1 MSAAQRIWD
10 GLRHPTVRLRL
21 TAIYAA
27 IFAVCGVA
35 LIAITLGLT
44 ATGDLLFP
52 GLGLS
57 LTSGQVVVATEG
69 SLPMMLPG
77 SGAVT
82 GTTQLKVAQ
91 AAADSIRRKALD
103 DLFRSGG
110 IALAVTLSLAVLL
123 SWLAAG
129 RALAPL
135 RSITGT
141 ARRLTHENLRERIA
155 LEGPR
160 DELHDLADTLDAMLD
175 RLSSA
180 FDAQRRF
187 VSNASHE
194 LRTPLTRERALVDVT
209 LADPHA
215 SVVSLRAMGERVR
228 VAVDEQERLID
239 GLLTLARGDRGIE
252 RFETVDLAEVT
263 ARAIDAADHAEHP
276 AEIRMTKEL
285 GRATVR
291 GDPELLE
298 RMAFNLVDN
307 ALTHN
312 VRGGWA
318 DVRTS
323 AFGDTAKLQVGNGGP
338 VMPPEVIPVLF
349 EPFRRHG
356 TDRTGARRRNGLGL
370 SIVSAIAKAHA
381 GVVRAEPGVAG
392 GLEIVV
398 TLPRVNAEA
407 ARTSDS

>member
-1 MSAAQRIWD
+1 
-10 GLRHPTVRLRL
+10 LKL

-44 ATGDLLFP
+44 ATGDVLFP

-57 LTSGQVVVATEG
+57 LSSGQVVVATQDLPATFVG
-69 SLPMMLPG
+69 S
-77 SGAVT
+77 
-82 GTTQLKVAQ
+82 QLGVGDPSQMQVART
-91 AAADSIRRKALD
+91 AAESIRQKALG
-103 DLFRSGG
+103 DLYRSGG
-110 IALAVTLSLAVLL
+110 IALATTLTLAVLL
-123 SWLAAG
+123 SWFAAG

-215 SVVSLRAMGERVR
+215 SVASLRAMAVRVR

-239 GLLTLARGDRGIE
+239 GLLTLARGERGIE

-263 ARAIDAADHAEHP
+263 ARAIDAAGHAEHP
-276 AEIRMTKEL
+276 AKIRMTKTL
-285 GRATVR
+285 QRAPVR

-298 RMAFNLVDN
+298 RLAFNLVDN

-312 VRGGWA
+312 VAGGWV

-323 AFGDTAKLQVGNGGP
+323 AAGDSATLRVGNGGP
-338 VMPPEVIPVLF
+338 LMPAEVVPVLF

-356 TDRTGARRRNGLGL
+356 TDRTGARRGNGLGL
-370 SIVSAIAKAHA
+370 SIVSAIAKAHG

-392 GLEIVV
+392 GLEVV
-398 TLPRVNAEA
+398 VALPSAI
-407 ARTSDS
+407 

>member
-1 MSAAQRIWD
+1 MSLPTRVWD
-10 GLRHPTVRLRL
+10 ALIHPTVRLRL

-35 LIAITLGLT
+35 LMAITLGLT
-44 ATGDLLFP
+44 AHGDLVFP

-57 LTSGQVVVATEG
+57 LTSGQVFIAAQG
-69 SLPMMLPG
+69 SLTTVFPG
-77 SGAVT
+77 DPLTDGRQIQDAMT
-82 GTTQLKVAQ
+82 
-91 AAADSIRRKALD
+91 AAANIRQKALD
-103 DLFRSGG
+103 DLYRSGG
-110 IALAVTLSLAVLL
+110 IALATTLTLAVLL
-123 SWLAAG
+123 SWFAAG

-135 RSITGT
+135 RSITNT

-215 SVVSLRAMGERVR
+215 SVASLRAMAERVR

-239 GLLTLARGDRGIE
+239 GLLTLARGERGID

-263 ARAIDAADHAEHP
+263 ARAIDAAGHTEHP
-276 AEIRMTKEL
+276 AEVRLTKAL
-285 GRATVR
+285 DRAPVR

-312 VRGGWA
+312 VAGGWV

-323 AFGDTAKLQVGNGGP
+323 AVGDIATLQVGNGGP
-338 VMPPEVIPVLF
+338 HMPPEVVPVLF
-349 EPFRRHG
+349 EPFRRHS
-356 TDRTGARRRNGLGL
+356 TDRTGARRGNGLGL
-370 SIVSAIAKAHA
+370 SIVSAIAKAH
-381 GVVRAEPGVAG
+381 GGMVRAKPGIAG
-392 GLEIVV
+392 GLEVV
-398 TLPRVNAEA
+398 VALPSKA
-407 ARTSDS
+407 

>member
-1 MSAAQRIWD
+1 VTLATKVWD
-10 GLRHPTVRLRL
+10 GLLHPTVRLRL

-27 IFAVCGVA
+27 IFAVCGVG

-44 ATGDLLFP
+44 AHGDVLFP

-57 LTSGQVVVATEG
+57 LSPGQVFIAAQG
-69 SLPMMLPG
+69 SLTETYKGDPFMDPA
-77 SGAVT
+77 SVRI
-82 GTTQLKVAQ
+82 AQ
-91 AAADSIRRKALD
+91 AAADSIRQKALD
-103 DLFRSGG
+103 DLYRSGG
-110 IALAVTLSLAVLL
+110 IALATTLTLAVLL
-123 SWLAAG
+123 SWFAAG

-135 RSITGT
+135 RSITNT

-215 SVVSLRAMGERVR
+215 SVASLRAMAERVR

-239 GLLTLARGDRGIE
+239 GLLTLARGERGID

-263 ARAIDAADHAEHP
+263 ARAIDAAEHTDHPPEV
-276 AEIRMTKEL
+276 RMTKAL
-285 GRATVR
+285 GRAPVR
-291 GDPELLE
+291 GDRELLE
-298 RMAFNLVDN
+298 RLAFNLVDN

-312 VRGGWA
+312 VSGGWV

-323 AFGDTAKLQVGNGGP
+323 TVGDIATLHVGNGGP
-338 VMPPEVIPVLF
+338 VMPPEVVPVLF
-349 EPFRRHG
+349 EPFRRHSK
-356 TDRTGARRRNGLGL
+356 DRTGGRRGNGLGL
-370 SIVSAIAKAHA
+370 SIVSAIAKAH
-381 GVVRAEPGVAG
+381 GGMVRAEPGIAG
-392 GLEIVV
+392 GLEVV
-398 TLPRVNAEA
+398 VALP
-407 ARTSDS
+407 SKP

>member
-1 MSAAQRIWD
+1 
-10 GLRHPTVRLRL
+10 L
-21 TAIYAA
+21 T
-27 IFAVCGVA
+27 
-35 LIAITLGLT
+35 
-44 ATGDLLFP
+44 
-52 GLGLS
+52 
-57 LTSGQVVVATEG
+57 
-69 SLPMMLPG
+69 
-77 SGAVT
+77 
-82 GTTQLKVAQ
+82 
-91 AAADSIRRKALD
+91 
-103 DLFRSGG
+103 
-110 IALAVTLSLAVLL
+110 LAVLL

-135 RSITGT
+135 RSITST
-141 ARRLTHENLRERIA
+141 AKRLTHENLRDRIA

-215 SVVSLRAMGERVR
+215 SVASLRAMAERVR

-239 GLLTLARGDRGIE
+239 GLLTLARGERGIE
-252 RFETVDLAEVT
+252 RFEIVDLAEVT
-263 ARAIDAADHAEHP
+263 ARAIDAAGHAEHP
-276 AEIRMTKEL
+276 AEIRMTKAL
-285 GRATVR
+285 APAPVR

-298 RMAFNLVDN
+298 RLAFNLVDN

-312 VRGGWA
+312 VAGGWV

-323 AFGDTAKLQVGNGGP
+323 TAGDSATLSVGNGGRL
-338 VMPPEVIPVLF
+338 MPPEVVPVLF

-356 TDRTGARRRNGLGL
+356 TDRTGARRGNGLGL
-370 SIVSAIAKAHA
+370 SIVSAIAKAHG

-392 GLEIVV
+392 GLEVV
-398 TLPRVNAEA
+398 VALPS
-407 ARTSDS
+407 TIQG

>member
-1 MSAAQRIWD
+1 LWD
-10 GLRHPTVRLRL
+10 GFRHPTVRLRL

-27 IFAVCGVA
+27 IFAVCGLA

-57 LTSGQVVVATEG
+57 LSSGQVFVATQSVSGTFVG
-69 SLPMMLPG
+69 SQLGEPG
-77 SGAVT
+77 SI
-82 GTTQLKVAQ
+82 QVAQ
-91 AAADSIRRKALD
+91 AAADSIRQKALG
-103 DLFRSGG
+103 DLYRSGG
-110 IALAVTLSLAVLL
+110 IALATTLTLAVLL

-135 RSITGT
+135 RSITST
-141 ARRLTHENLRERIA
+141 AKRLTHENLRDRIA

-215 SVVSLRAMGERVR
+215 SVASLRAMAERVR

-239 GLLTLARGDRGIE
+239 GLLTLARGERGIE
-252 RFETVDLAEVT
+252 RFEIVDLAEVT
-263 ARAIDAADHAEHP
+263 ARAIDAAGHAEHP
-276 AEIRMTKEL
+276 AEIRMTKAL
-285 GRATVR
+285 APAPVR

-298 RMAFNLVDN
+298 RLAFNLVDN

-312 VRGGWA
+312 VAGGWV

-323 AFGDTAKLQVGNGGP
+323 TAGDSATLSVGNGGRL
-338 VMPPEVIPVLF
+338 MPPEVVPVLF

-356 TDRTGARRRNGLGL
+356 TDRTGARRGNGLGL
-370 SIVSAIAKAHA
+370 SIVSAIAKAHG
-381 GVVRAEPGVAG
+381 GVVRAEPGVVG
-392 GLEIVV
+392 GLEVV
-398 TLPRVNAEA
+398 VALPS
-407 ARTSDS
+407 TIQG

>member
-1 MSAAQRIWD
+1 MQ
-10 GLRHPTVRLRL
+10 
-21 TAIYAA
+21 
-27 IFAVCGVA
+27 VA
-35 LIAITLGLT
+35 R
-44 ATGDLLFP
+44 
-52 GLGLS
+52 
-57 LTSGQVVVATEG
+57 
-69 SLPMMLPG
+69 
-77 SGAVT
+77 
-82 GTTQLKVAQ
+82 
-91 AAADSIRRKALD
+91 AAAESIRQKALD

-110 IALAVTLSLAVLL
+110 IALGVTLSLAVLL

-141 ARRLTHENLRERIA
+141 AKRLTHENLRERIA

-215 SVVSLRAMGERVR
+215 SVASLRAMAERVR

-239 GLLTLARGDRGIE
+239 GLLTLARGERGIE

-263 ARAIDAADHAEHP
+263 ARAIDAAEHADHP
-276 AEIRMTKEL
+276 AEIRMTKVL
-285 GRATVR
+285 QRAPVR

-298 RMAFNLVDN
+298 RLAFNLVDN

-312 VRGGWA
+312 VAGGWV

-323 AFGDTAKLQVGNGGP
+323 AAGDSATLRVGNGGP
-338 VMPPEVIPVLF
+338 PMPPEVVPVLF

-356 TDRTGARRRNGLGL
+356 ADRTKARRGNGLGL
-370 SIVSAIAKAHA
+370 SIVSAIAKAHG

-392 GLEIVV
+392 GLEVFV
-398 TLPRVNAEA
+398 ALPSTIR
-407 ARTSDS
+407 S

>member
-1 MSAAQRIWD
+1 LWD
-10 GLRHPTVRLRL
+10 GFRHPTVRLRL

-27 IFAVCGVA
+27 IFAVCGLA

-57 LTSGQVVVATEG
+57 LSSGQVFVATQNVSGTFVG
-69 SLPMMLPG
+69 SQLGEPG
-77 SGAVT
+77 SI
-82 GTTQLKVAQ
+82 QVAQ
-91 AAADSIRRKALD
+91 AAADSIRQKALG
-103 DLFRSGG
+103 DLYRSGG
-110 IALAVTLSLAVLL
+110 IALATTLTLAVLL

-135 RSITGT
+135 RSITST
-141 ARRLTHENLRERIA
+141 AKRLTHENLRDRIA

-215 SVVSLRAMGERVR
+215 SVASLRAMAERVR

-239 GLLTLARGDRGIE
+239 GLLTLARGERGIE
-252 RFETVDLAEVT
+252 RFEIVDLAEVT
-263 ARAIDAADHAEHP
+263 ARAIDAAGHAEHP
-276 AEIRMTKEL
+276 AEIRMTKAL
-285 GRATVR
+285 APAPVR

-298 RMAFNLVDN
+298 RLAFNLVDN

-312 VRGGWA
+312 VAGGWV

-323 AFGDTAKLQVGNGGP
+323 TAGDSATLSVGNGGRL
-338 VMPPEVIPVLF
+338 MPPEVVPVLF

-356 TDRTGARRRNGLGL
+356 TDRTGARRGNGLGL
-370 SIVSAIAKAHA
+370 SIVSAIAKAHG
-381 GVVRAEPGVAG
+381 GVVRAEPGVVG
-392 GLEIVV
+392 GLEVV
-398 TLPRVNAEA
+398 VALPS
-407 ARTSDS
+407 TIQG

>member
-1 MSAAQRIWD
+1 MTLATRLWD
-10 GLRHPTVRLRL
+10 GFRHPTVRLRL

-35 LIAITLGLT
+35 LVAITLGLT
-44 ATGDLLFP
+44 ASGDLLFP

-57 LTSGQVVVATEG
+57 LSSGQVVIATQD
-69 SLPMMLPG
+69 LPG
-77 SGAVT
+77 TFVGSQIGI
-82 GTTQLKVAQ
+82 GDPSQLRVAQ
-91 AAADSIRRKALD
+91 AAATSIRQKALD
-103 DLFRSGG
+103 DLYRSGG
-110 IALAVTLSLAVLL
+110 LALAVTLSLAVLL

-141 ARRLTHENLRERIA
+141 AKRLTHENLRERIA

-215 SVVSLRAMGERVR
+215 SVASLRAMAERVR

-239 GLLTLARGDRGIE
+239 GLLTLARGERGIE

-263 ARAIDAADHAEHP
+263 ARAIDAVGHADHP
-276 AEIRMTKEL
+276 AEIHMTKVL
-285 GRATVR
+285 QRAPVR

-298 RMAFNLVDN
+298 RLAFNLVDN

-312 VRGGWA
+312 VAGGWV
-318 DVRTS
+318 DVRT
-323 AFGDTAKLQVGNGGP
+323 ATAGESSTLRVGNGGP
-338 VMPPEVIPVLF
+338 VMPREVVPVLF

-356 TDRTGARRRNGLGL
+356 PDRTGARRGNGLGL
-370 SIVSAIAKAHA
+370 SIVSAIAKAHG

-392 GLEIVV
+392 GLEVV
-398 TLPRVNAEA
+398 VALP
-407 ARTSDS
+407 SKL

>member
-1 MSAAQRIWD
+1 LWD
-10 GLRHPTVRLRL
+10 GFRHPTVRLRL

-52 GLGLS
+52 GMGLS
-57 LTSGQVVVATEG
+57 LTSGQVVIATQD
-69 SLPMMLPG
+69 LPG
-77 SGAVT
+77 TFVGSQIGI
-82 GTTQLKVAQ
+82 GDPSQIRVAQ
-91 AAADSIRRKALD
+91 AAAANIRQKALD
-103 DLFRSGG
+103 DLYRSGG
-110 IALAVTLSLAVLL
+110 LALGVTLSLAVLL

-141 ARRLTHENLRERIA
+141 AKRLTHENLRERIA

-209 LADPHA
+209 LADPRA
-215 SVVSLRAMGERVR
+215 SVASLRAMAERVR

-239 GLLTLARGDRGIE
+239 GLLTLARGERGIE

-263 ARAIDAADHAEHP
+263 ARAIDAVGHADHP
-276 AEIRMTKEL
+276 AEIRMTKVL
-285 GRATVR
+285 QRAPVR

-298 RMAFNLVDN
+298 RLAFNLVEN

-312 VRGGWA
+312 VAGGWV

-323 AFGDTAKLQVGNGGP
+323 TAGESATLRVGNGGP
-338 VMPPEVIPVLF
+338 LMPAEVVPVLF

-356 TDRTGARRRNGLGL
+356 ADRTGARRGNGLGL
-370 SIVSAIAKAHA
+370 SIVSAIAKAHG
-381 GVVRAEPGVAG
+381 GVVRAAPGVAG
-392 GLEIVV
+392 GLEVV
-398 TLPRVNAEA
+398 VALPSKV
-407 ARTSDS
+407 

>member
-1 MSAAQRIWD
+1 LTPATRIWD
-10 GLRHPTVRLRL
+10 GLRQPTVRLRL
-21 TAIYAA
+21 TGIYAA

-44 ATGDLLFP
+44 ASGDVLFP

-57 LTSGQVVVATEG
+57 LSSRQVVIATQD
-69 SLPMMLPG
+69 LPG
-77 SGAVT
+77 TFVGSQIGEP
-82 GTTQLKVAQ
+82 GSIQVAQ
-91 AAADSIRRKALD
+91 AAANSIREKALD
-103 DLFRSGG
+103 DLYRSGG
-110 IALAVTLSLAVLL
+110 IALATTLTLAVLL

-129 RALAPL
+129 RVLAPL
-135 RSITGT
+135 RSITST
-141 ARRLTHENLRERIA
+141 AKRLTHENLRDRIA

-209 LADPHA
+209 LADPQA
-215 SVVSLRAMGERVR
+215 SVASLRAMAERVR

-239 GLLTLARGDRGIE
+239 GLLTLARGERGIE
-252 RFETVDLAEVT
+252 RFEIVDLATVT
-263 ARAIDAADHAEHP
+263 ARAIDAAGHAEHP
-276 AEIRMTKEL
+276 AEIRMTKTLEP
-285 GRATVR
+285 APVR

-298 RMAFNLVDN
+298 RLAFNLVDN

-312 VRGGWA
+312 VAGGWV

-323 AFGDTAKLQVGNGGP
+323 TAGDSATLSVGNGGRL
-338 VMPPEVIPVLF
+338 MPPEVVPVLF

-356 TDRTGARRRNGLGL
+356 TDRTGARRGNGLGL
-370 SIVSAIAKAHA
+370 SIVLAIAKAHG

-392 GLEIVV
+392 GLEVV
-398 TLPRVNAEA
+398 VALP
-407 ARTSDS
+407 TIQG

>member
-1 MSAAQRIWD
+1 MTLATRIWD
-10 GLRHPTVRLRL
+10 GLHQPTVRLRL
-21 TAIYAA
+21 TGLYAA

-44 ATGDLLFP
+44 ASGDVLFP

-57 LTSGQVVVATEG
+57 LSSRQVVIATQD
-69 SLPMMLPG
+69 LPG
-77 SGAVT
+77 TFVGSQIGEP
-82 GTTQLKVAQ
+82 GSIQVAQ
-91 AAADSIRRKALD
+91 AAANSIRQKALD
-103 DLFRSGG
+103 DLYRSGG
-110 IALAVTLSLAVLL
+110 IALATTLTLAVLL

-129 RALAPL
+129 RVLAPL
-135 RSITGT
+135 RSITST
-141 ARRLTHENLRERIA
+141 AKRLTHENLRDRIA

-215 SVVSLRAMGERVR
+215 SVASLRAMAERVR

-239 GLLTLARGDRGIE
+239 GLLTLARGERGIE
-252 RFETVDLAEVT
+252 RFEIVDLAEVT
-263 ARAIDAADHAEHP
+263 ARAIDAAEHVEHP
-276 AEIRMTKEL
+276 AEIRMTKTLEP
-285 GRATVR
+285 APVR

-298 RMAFNLVDN
+298 RLAFNLVDN

-312 VRGGWA
+312 VAGGWV

-323 AFGDTAKLQVGNGGP
+323 TAGDSATLSVGNGGRL
-338 VMPPEVIPVLF
+338 MPPEVVPVLF

-356 TDRTGARRRNGLGL
+356 TDRTGARRGNGLGL
-370 SIVSAIAKAHA
+370 SIVSAIAKAHG
-381 GVVRAEPGVAG
+381 GVVRAKPGVAG
-392 GLEIVV
+392 GLEVV
-398 TLPRVNAEA
+398 VALPS
-407 ARTSDS
+407 TIQG

>member
-1 MSAAQRIWD
+1 VNVATRIWD
-10 GLRHPTVRLRL
+10 GVRHPTVRLRL

-35 LIAITLGLT
+35 LMAITLWLT
-44 ATGDLLFP
+44 ASGDLLFP

-57 LTSGQVVVATEG
+57 LSSGQVFVATQNVSGTFVG
-69 SLPMMLPG
+69 SQLGEPG
-77 SGAVT
+77 SI
-82 GTTQLKVAQ
+82 QVAQ
-91 AAADSIRRKALD
+91 AAADSVRQKALG
-103 DLFRSGG
+103 DLYRSGG
-110 IALAVTLSLAVLL
+110 IALATTLTLAVLL

-135 RSITGT
+135 RSITST
-141 ARRLTHENLRERIA
+141 AKRLTHENLRDRIA

-215 SVVSLRAMGERVR
+215 SVASLRAMAERVR

-239 GLLTLARGDRGIE
+239 GLLTLARGERGIE
-252 RFETVDLAEVT
+252 RFEIVDLAEVT
-263 ARAIDAADHAEHP
+263 ARAIDAAGHAEHP
-276 AEIRMTKEL
+276 AEIRMTKAL
-285 GRATVR
+285 APAPVR

-298 RMAFNLVDN
+298 RLAFNLVDN

-312 VRGGWA
+312 VAGGWV

-323 AFGDTAKLQVGNGGP
+323 TAGDSATLSVGNGGRL
-338 VMPPEVIPVLF
+338 MPPEVVPVLF

-356 TDRTGARRRNGLGL
+356 TDRTGARRGNGLGL
-370 SIVSAIAKAHA
+370 SIVSAIAKAHG

-392 GLEIVV
+392 GLEVV
-398 TLPRVNAEA
+398 VALPS
-407 ARTSDS
+407 TIQG